1 MKKRR
6 IKIYEMALMS
16 LMAAVL
22 CMIGPVTIPVGLVP
36 VSILPVV
43 LYLVVYVLGMWRAF
57 GSCLLY
63 IFIGLIGI
71 PVFSGYSS
79 GPAALLGPTGGYLV
93 GYLLLTLCSGFF
105 IQKYIKKGWHLL
117 GMLLG
122 LFFCYLLGSVWLAV
136 VAKLTLYQAFVTGV
150 VPFVIFDLIKIICA
164 LLIGPLVRRH
174 LKKANVI

>member
-1 MKKRR
+1 MNKKR
-6 IKIYEMALMS
+6 IKINEMALMS

-22 CMIGPVTIPVGLVP
+22 CVIGPVTIPVGLVP
-36 VSILPVV
+36 VSILPVA

-63 IFIGLIGI
+63 ICIGLVGI
-71 PVFSGYSS
+71 PVFSGCSS
-79 GPAALLGPTGGYLV
+79 GPAVLLGPTGGYLV

-105 IQKYIKKGWHLL
+105 IEKFIKKGWHFL

-122 LFFCYLLGSVWLAV
+122 LFLCYFLGSVWLAAY
-136 VAKLTLYQAFVTGV
+136 AKLTLYQAFATGV
-150 VPFVIFDLIKIICA
+150 VPFLIFDLIKIICA
-164 LLIGPLVRRH
+164 LLIGPLFRRH